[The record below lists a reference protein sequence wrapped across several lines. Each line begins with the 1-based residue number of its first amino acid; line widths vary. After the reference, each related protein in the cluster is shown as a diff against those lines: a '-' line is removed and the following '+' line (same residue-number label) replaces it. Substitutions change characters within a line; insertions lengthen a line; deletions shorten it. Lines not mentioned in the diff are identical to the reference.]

1 MIMGLKLSQMSS
13 RKEDKKVKSL
23 VGGVVVVI
31 VTDRVGGWNERT
43 KGLRCHEFGE
53 GKSENKGVNVC
64 V

>member
-1 MIMGLKLSQMSS
+1 MG
-13 RKEDKKVKSL
+13 
-23 VGGVVVVI
+23 GFVVVI

-64 V
+64 ERERKKPEWRRVEE